1 MRQIID
7 FESGTKT
14 IIFVENLKLMIKKS
28 IKNSHVYVPS
38 SFDPLIHL
46 PDDLQKYADSARY
59 LLHRIHWG
67 RVMRKSAS
75 DGYVMLKFD
84 YLREIIP
91 DKILKNL
98 RNALERSK
106 VIDCQKQYIT
116 GVKSYGYKFGQS
128 VIGSPIVRTEIVE
141 AKTSNRMLKQSKS
154 DSQKI
159 KLDVHKHLR
168 GWLRKT
174 KIDRLQALEMI
185 KDHPR
190 YDLVS
195 LPIEAITNRDE
206 HFVICRFGRVH
217 SSLTNLISEVRP
229 CLSIQGKQLVSIDI
243 VNSQP
248 FFLALLISKYR
259 SSGNKAYANITFSSN
274 SSKSSNPYLN
284 ISSALDSVIQTYESQ
299 LPGSNPIRT
308 KKGNEKEKLVCIG
321 PLSITASKT
330 SEESKNTQEK
340 QGNNEKKILAV
351 KEQVNK
357 TVSPDELHFIELC
370 CTGKLYEF
378 LQDELNIKSR
388 KTAKEEFFLYVYG
401 RNRQSSDVKTL
412 FREEFPNVAAF
423 IKEHKKKDHAFLA
436 QLMQAVESN
445 FVINIVCRRLMEF
458 HKDVPVL
465 TIHDSILTTQENVDL
480 VHSILVEEFSGL
492 GMTPELKITELSN
505 LKQIS

>member
-1 MRQIID
+1 
-7 FESGTKT
+7 
-14 IIFVENLKLMIKKS
+14 
-28 IKNSHVYVPS
+28 
-38 SFDPLIHL
+38 
-46 PDDLQKYADSARY
+46 
-59 LLHRIHWG
+59 
-67 RVMRKSAS
+67 MRKSAS

-98 RNALERSK
+98 RNALEKSK

-128 VIGSPIVRTEIVE
+128 VIGSPIIRTEIVE
-141 AKTSNRMLKQSKS
+141 AKTSNRILKQSKS
-154 DSQKI
+154 DSQKT

-174 KIDRLQALEMI
+174 KIDRQQALETI
-185 KDHPR
+185 KNHSR

-195 LPIEAITNRDE
+195 LPIEAIANRDE

-217 SSLTNLISEVRP
+217 SSLTNLISGARS
-229 CLSIQGKQLVSIDI
+229 CLSIQEKHLVSIDI

-248 FFLALLISKYR
+248 YFLALLISKYR
-259 SSGNKAYANITFSSN
+259 SSGNKAYANVTFA
-274 SSKSSNPYLN
+274 SKSLDKSNPYHE
-284 ISSALDSVIQTYESQ
+284 ISSALDFVIQPFETQ
-299 LPGSNPIRT
+299 LPDLNSVKA
-308 KKGNEKEKLVCIG
+308 KKGIKEEKLVCVG
-321 PLSITASKT
+321 PLSITTSKA

-340 QGNNEKKILAV
+340 QGNNEKNILAV
-351 KEQVNK
+351 NGQVNK

-378 LQDELNIKSR
+378 LQDELDIKSR
-388 KTAKEEFFLYVYG
+388 KMAKEEFFLYVYG
-401 RNRQSSDVKTL
+401 RNRQSSCVKTL
-412 FREEFPNVAAF
+412 FQEEFPNVAAF

-445 FVINIVCRRLMEF
+445 FVINIVCRRLMDF

-465 TIHDSILTTQENVDL
+465 TIHDSILTTENNVEL
-480 VHSILVEEFSGL
+480 VKSVLQEEFSGL
-492 GMTPELKITELSN
+492 GMTPMLKITELS
-505 LKQIS
+505 S